1 MRTVKVY
8 AEIPEGV
15 SMPTYQRC
23 LGRLASYA
31 VDFYPYVSIANDGGK
46 DLVAT
51 YRHTEDST
59 PFVIGAIW
67 DERTEEYSFHS

>member
-23 LGRLASYA
+23 LGRLITYA
-31 VDFYPYVSIANDGGK
+31 HYPYVSIANDGKK
-46 DLVAT
+46 DLVAA

>member
-1 MRTVKVY
+1 MRTVKIY
-8 AEIPEGV
+8 ATIPAGV
-15 SMPTYQRC
+15 PIQIYQRC

-51 YRHTEDST
+51 YRHTEDSN
-59 PFVIGAIW
+59 PYVIGAIW